1 MIVDMEFEDPDR
13 PTRDLSQVEADFQSH
28 FVFIDSQITQLDD
41 DEIREPLRQI
51 RSEVYELLQE
61 KSQIVDL
68 TESELKLYLCLF
80 TPIALVNTRRVGEIV
95 QATEVLD
102 EDDNENES
110 TPVRRSS
117 LTLTKVKSQQVK
129 TVLIGA

>member
-68 TESELKLYLCLF
+68 TES
-80 TPIALVNTRRVGEIV
+80 
-95 QATEVLD
+95 
-102 EDDNENES
+102 
-110 TPVRRSS
+110 
-117 LTLTKVKSQQVK
+117 
-129 TVLIGA
+129 